1 MTHASAVAIAC
12 LTACLSPVPAVSAP
26 QAPDRLSEARE
37 RAANETQPPGVV
49 MDLLGIRPGLVIGE
63 VGAGRG
69 RVTVHVADR
78 VGDKGRVYAN
88 DIDAEAL
95 AYLKERCSRLGLSNV
110 EIVPG
115 LADNARLPV
124 NKLDLVLMTW
134 VYHHV
139 DQRVPL
145 LKSLMPSLRPWGFVA
160 LVEPTPA
167 TTESGLRALTRE
179 SVAEEAREAGFRL
192 DTVIEGRLKSDNI
205 FVLRPLVPDTP
216 DLHDPAKVRA
226 LWLEYV
232 AWTKTVKGSAS
243 PRDWAAQLDRDGMA
257 ASEVR
262 RRLQVVR
269 AQFTEQPEGI
279 QILYDAQYGKPLT
292 GDLQID
298 GFKIAPN
305 AFLVETARTI
315 KTRGQALD
323 VGAGMGRN
331 AIHLGT
337 LGWDVTAIDL
347 SEEGLKVLQ
356 ASAARAGLKIATVKT
371 SYQDYD
377 FGRSRWDM
385 VAMILSW
392 APIED
397 RDFLARV
404 KTSIKP
410 GGYVVFEHVLQRA
423 QDPFPPGVHALAP
436 GALRDLF
443 KDFDI
448 LVYREM
454 EHSGD
459 WGGPPAAHVRMVAR
473 KKG

>member
-1 MTHASAVAIAC
+1 
-12 LTACLSPVPAVSAP
+12 
-26 QAPDRLSEARE
+26 
-37 RAANETQPPGVV
+37 
-49 MDLLGIRPGLVIGE
+49 
-63 VGAGRG
+63 
-69 RVTVHVADR
+69 
-78 VGDKGRVYAN
+78 
-88 DIDAEAL
+88 
-95 AYLKERCSRLGLSNV
+95 
-110 EIVPG
+110 
-115 LADNARLPV
+115 
-124 NKLDLVLMTW
+124 
-134 VYHHV
+134 
-139 DQRVPL
+139 
-145 LKSLMPSLRPWGFVA
+145 
-160 LVEPTPA
+160 
-167 TTESGLRALTRE
+167 
-179 SVAEEAREAGFRL
+179 
-192 DTVIEGRLKSDNI
+192 
-205 FVLRPLVPDTP
+205 
-216 DLHDPAKVRA
+216 
-226 LWLEYV
+226 
-232 AWTKTVKGSAS
+232 
-243 PRDWAAQLDRDGMA
+243 MA